1 MKKFK
6 SFLKEYPLETIIL
19 AVAIILMIL
28 NPSKTLFG
36 LSYALKTYL
45 NLLPIIISVAF
56 LMGFISEFLN
66 KKTVSELIG
75 RETGMKGVMI
85 GAIFGTLMIGP
96 SFIFYPLFK
105 ELREK
110 GAGVNV
116 IATTIGAW
124 SIKLQWLP
132 FAIPFLGLKFILLFD
147 ALILIFAILS
157 GFVVS
162 LFVKS

>member
-1 MKKFK
+1 MKNIK
-6 SFLKEYPLETIIL
+6 SFLNEYPLETIIL
-19 AVAIILMIL
+19 IVAVVLMIL

-36 LSYALKTYL
+36 LGYALKTYL

-66 KKTVSELIG
+66 KKTVSKLVG
-75 RETGMKGVMI
+75 RETGIKGVMI
-85 GAIFGTLMIGP
+85 GAIFGTFMVGP
-96 SFIFYPLFK
+96 SFLFYPLFK
-105 ELREK
+105 ELRER

-132 FAIPFLGLKFILLFD
+132 FAILFLGLKFVLLFD
-147 ALILIFAILS
+147 VLILIFAILS

-162 LFVKS
+162 WFVKS

>member
-1 MKKFK
+1 MKNIK
-6 SFLKEYPLETIIL
+6 SFLNEYPLETIIL
-19 AVAIILMIL
+19 IVAIVLMIL

-36 LSYALKTYL
+36 LGYALKTYL

-66 KKTVSELIG
+66 KKTVSKLVG
-75 RETGMKGVMI
+75 KETGIKGVMI
-85 GAIFGTLMIGP
+85 GAIFGTFMVGP
-96 SFIFYPLFK
+96 SFLFYSLFK

-124 SIKLQWLP
+124 SIKLQWIP
-132 FAIPFLGLKFILLFD
+132 FAILFLGLKFVLLFD
-147 ALILIFAILS
+147 VLILIFAILS

-162 LFVKS
+162 WFVKR